1 MPTLLRIFARTW
13 RYPWRAVGTLL
24 LAVACTL
31 LVVVL
36 PALTKEFTDEVIPK
50 GQTERILPLALLGVG
65 AIALRQFLF
74 TLRTVS
80 NNHFE
85 QAIVHDLRRE
95 LYGKIQRLPMRW
107 FDNQPTGDIMTRVAS
122 DVPAMERVIIE
133 GLDQGVSGILQF
145 TVVFGYLLTQHVGL
159 TLLTVAPLP
168 LVALAVRWYQR
179 KAEPRF
185 KAASEAGSA
194 LNSLLHDNIAG
205 IRQIKAYT
213 VEPEELNRFDAHS
226 RSVQQAQLSV
236 VKANAVIWPFV
247 SLVAESGIV
256 LTIAFAAWW
265 ICRGTTTLGTLSAVL
280 MSWGLLYDPVSRVNP
295 LTQMFTAGIVAGK
308 RVFAILDLTDEPNL
322 DDGRR
327 PDSLR
332 GDVVFDD
339 VTFSYAD
346 KAPTISGIRIRAGA
360 GQTIALVGPTGAGKS
375 TVLNLLTRFY
385 EPDTGRILL
394 DGEDISGLSKE
405 WLRDHIGY
413 VTQDSFLFNASI
425 RGNLLVARPDA
436 TEAELWAALSAAN
449 AADFVRRLPEGLDT
463 ATGERGT
470 RLSGGERQRL
480 SIARALLKNPPI
492 LLLDEATSAVDN
504 ETEKLIQQALER
516 LRSDRTCFV
525 IAHRLSTV
533 ENADR
538 IYVLERG
545 HIREEGTHQELLAQ
559 GGLYARLCAS
569 GLRED
574 SQPIP

>member
-133 GLDQGVSGILQF
+133 GLDQGVSGFLQF
-145 TVVFGYLLTQHVGL
+145 AVVFGYLLTQHVGL

-425 RGNLLVARPDA
+425 RGNLLVAKPDA

-545 HIREEGTHQELLAQ
+545 HIREEGTHQELLAH

-574 SQPIP
+574 TQPIP

>member
-1 MPTLLRIFARTW
+1 
-13 RYPWRAVGTLL
+13 
-24 LAVACTL
+24 
-31 LVVVL
+31 
-36 PALTKEFTDEVIPK
+36 
-50 GQTERILPLALLGVG
+50 
-65 AIALRQFLF
+65 
-74 TLRTVS
+74 
-80 NNHFE
+80 
-85 QAIVHDLRRE
+85 
-95 LYGKIQRLPMRW
+95 
-107 FDNQPTGDIMTRVAS
+107 
-122 DVPAMERVIIE
+122 
-133 GLDQGVSGILQF
+133 
-145 TVVFGYLLTQHVGL
+145 
-159 TLLTVAPLP
+159 
-168 LVALAVRWYQR
+168 VALAVRWYQR

>member
-36 PALTKEFTDEVIPK
+36 PALTKEFTDEVIPR
-50 GQTERILPLALLGVG
+50 GQTERIVPLALLGVG

-133 GLDQGVSGILQF
+133 GLDQGVSGFLQF
-145 TVVFGYLLTQHVGL
+145 AVVFGYLLTQHVGL

>member
-168 LVALAVRWYQR
+168 LVALAVRFYQR

-327 PDSLR
+327 PDALR
-332 GDVVFDD
+332 GEVVFDD

-346 KAPTISGIRIRAGA
+346 KAPTISGIRIRAAA

-385 EPDTGRILL
+385 EPDAGRILL

-449 AADFVRRLPEGLDT
+449 AADFVRRLPDGLDT
-463 ATGERGT
+463 LTGERGT
-470 RLSGGERQRL
+470 RLSGGERQRI

-559 GGLYARLCAS
+559 NGLYARLCAS

>member
-168 LVALAVRWYQR
+168 LVALAVRFYQR

-327 PDSLR
+327 PDTLR
-332 GDVVFDD
+332 GEVVFDD

-346 KAPTISGIRIRAGA
+346 KAPTISGIRIRAAA

-385 EPDTGRILL
+385 EPDAGRILL

-425 RGNLLVARPDA
+425 RGNLLVAKPDA

-449 AADFVRRLPEGLDT
+449 AADFVRRLPDGLDT
-463 ATGERGT
+463 PTGERGT

-516 LRSDRTCFV
+516 LRADRTCFV

-545 HIREEGTHQELLAQ
+545 HIREEGAHRDLIAR

>member
-24 LAVACTL
+24 LAAACTL

-74 TLRTVS
+74 MLRSVS

-145 TVVFGYLLTQHVGL
+145 TVVFGYLLTQHAGL

-168 LVALAVRWYQR
+168 LVALAVRFYQR

-327 PDSLR
+327 PDALR

-346 KAPTISGIRIRAGA
+346 KAPTISGIRIRAEA

-385 EPDTGRILL
+385 EPDRGRILL

-425 RGNLLVARPDA
+425 RGNLLVAKPDA
-436 TEAELWAALSAAN
+436 TEAELWDALSAAN
-449 AADFVRRLPEGLDT
+449 AADFVRRLPDGLDT
-463 ATGERGT
+463 LTGERGT

-545 HIREEGTHQELLAQ
+545 RIREEGTHRDLISQ

-569 GLRED
+569 GLREE
-574 SQPIP
+574 SQPLP

>member
-1 MPTLLRIFARTW
+1 
-13 RYPWRAVGTLL
+13 
-24 LAVACTL
+24 
-31 LVVVL
+31 
-36 PALTKEFTDEVIPK
+36 
-50 GQTERILPLALLGVG
+50 
-65 AIALRQFLF
+65 
-74 TLRTVS
+74 
-80 NNHFE
+80 
-85 QAIVHDLRRE
+85 
-95 LYGKIQRLPMRW
+95 
-107 FDNQPTGDIMTRVAS
+107 
-122 DVPAMERVIIE
+122 MERVIIE

-168 LVALAVRWYQR
+168 LVALAVRFYQR

-226 RSVQQAQLSV
+226 RSVQRAQLSV

-265 ICRGTTTLGTLSAVL
+265 ICKGTTTLGTLSAVL

-327 PDSLR
+327 PDTLR
-332 GDVVFDD
+332 GDVSFED
-339 VTFSYAD
+339 VTFSYSE
-346 KAPTISGIRIRAGA
+346 KAPTISGIHLRAAA

-375 TVLNLLTRFY
+375 TILNLLTRFY
-385 EPDTGRILL
+385 EPDHGRIFL
-394 DGEDISGLSKE
+394 DGNDISGLSKE

-436 TEAELWAALSAAN
+436 TEPQLWAALEAAN

-463 ATGERGT
+463 LTGERGT

-545 HIREEGTHQELLAQ
+545 HIREEGTHHELLAV

-569 GLRED
+569 GLREE
-574 SQPIP
+574 SHPIP

>member
-133 GLDQGVSGILQF
+133 GLDQGVSGLLQF
-145 TVVFGYLLTQHVGL
+145 AVVFGYLLTQHVGL

-168 LVALAVRWYQR
+168 LVALAVRFYQR

-346 KAPTISGIRIRAGA
+346 KAPTISGIRIRAAA

-385 EPDTGRILL
+385 EPDAGRILL

-436 TEAELWAALSAAN
+436 TEEQLWAALSAAN
-449 AADFVRRLPEGLDT
+449 AADFVRRLPDGLDT
-463 ATGERGT
+463 LTGERGT

-545 HIREEGTHQELLAQ
+545 HIREEGTHAELIAQ

-574 SQPIP
+574 AQPIP

>member
-1 MPTLLRIFARTW
+1 
-13 RYPWRAVGTLL
+13 
-24 LAVACTL
+24 
-31 LVVVL
+31 
-36 PALTKEFTDEVIPK
+36 
-50 GQTERILPLALLGVG
+50 
-65 AIALRQFLF
+65 
-74 TLRTVS
+74 
-80 NNHFE
+80 
-85 QAIVHDLRRE
+85 
-95 LYGKIQRLPMRW
+95 
-107 FDNQPTGDIMTRVAS
+107 
-122 DVPAMERVIIE
+122 
-133 GLDQGVSGILQF
+133 
-145 TVVFGYLLTQHVGL
+145 
-159 TLLTVAPLP
+159 
-168 LVALAVRWYQR
+168 
-179 KAEPRF
+179 
-185 KAASEAGSA
+185 
-194 LNSLLHDNIAG
+194 
-205 IRQIKAYT
+205 
-213 VEPEELNRFDAHS
+213 
-226 RSVQQAQLSV
+226 
-236 VKANAVIWPFV
+236 
-247 SLVAESGIV
+247 
-256 LTIAFAAWW
+256 
-265 ICRGTTTLGTLSAVL
+265 
-280 MSWGLLYDPVSRVNP
+280 
-295 LTQMFTAGIVAGK
+295 
-308 RVFAILDLTDEPNL
+308 
-322 DDGRR
+322 
-327 PDSLR
+327 
-332 GDVVFDD
+332 

-425 RGNLLVARPDA
+425 RGNLLVAKPDA

-545 HIREEGTHQELLAQ
+545 HIREEGTHQELLAH

-574 SQPIP
+574 TQPIP

>member
-36 PALTKEFTDEVIPK
+36 PALTKEFTDEVIPR
-50 GQTERILPLALLGVG
+50 GQTERIVPLALLGVG

-133 GLDQGVSGILQF
+133 GLDQGVSGFLQF
-145 TVVFGYLLTQHVGL
+145 AVVFGYLLTQHVGL

-425 RGNLLVARPDA
+425 RGNLLVAKPDA

-545 HIREEGTHQELLAQ
+545 HIREEGTHQELLAH

-574 SQPIP
+574 TQPIP

>member
-50 GQTERILPLALLGVG
+50 GQTERIVPLALLGVG

-133 GLDQGVSGILQF
+133 GLDQGVSGFLQF
-145 TVVFGYLLTQHVGL
+145 AVVFGYLLTQHVGL

-425 RGNLLVARPDA
+425 RGNLLVAKPDA

-545 HIREEGTHQELLAQ
+545 HIREEGTHQELLAH

-574 SQPIP
+574 TQPIP

>member
-133 GLDQGVSGILQF
+133 GLDQGVSGFLQF
-145 TVVFGYLLTQHVGL
+145 AVVFGYLLTQHVGL

-425 RGNLLVARPDA
+425 RGNLLVAKPDA

-574 SQPIP
+574 TQPIP

>member
-24 LAVACTL
+24 LAAACTL

-74 TLRTVS
+74 MLRSVS

-145 TVVFGYLLTQHVGL
+145 TVVFGYLLTQHAGL

-168 LVALAVRWYQR
+168 LVALAVRFYQR

-327 PDSLR
+327 PDALR

-346 KAPTISGIRIRAGA
+346 KAPTISGIRIRAEA

-385 EPDTGRILL
+385 EPDRGRILL
-394 DGEDISGLSKE
+394 DGDDISGLSKE

-425 RGNLLVARPDA
+425 RGNLLVAKPDA
-436 TEAELWAALSAAN
+436 TEAELWDALSAAN
-449 AADFVRRLPEGLDT
+449 AADFVRRLPDGLDT
-463 ATGERGT
+463 LTGERGT

-545 HIREEGTHQELLAQ
+545 RIREEGTHRDLISQ

-569 GLRED
+569 GLREE
-574 SQPIP
+574 SQPLP

>member
-168 LVALAVRWYQR
+168 LVALAVRFYQR

-327 PDSLR
+327 PDALR
-332 GDVVFDD
+332 GEVVFDD

-346 KAPTISGIRIRAGA
+346 MAPTISGIRIRAAA

-385 EPDTGRILL
+385 EPDAGRILL

-449 AADFVRRLPEGLDT
+449 AADFVRRLPDGLDT
-463 ATGERGT
+463 LTGERGT
-470 RLSGGERQRL
+470 RLSGGERQRI

-574 SQPIP
+574 SHPIP

>member
-168 LVALAVRWYQR
+168 LVALAVRFYQR

-327 PDSLR
+327 PDALR
-332 GDVVFDD
+332 GEVVFDD
-339 VTFSYAD
+339 VTFSYGD
-346 KAPTISGIRIRAGA
+346 KAPTISGIRIRAAA

-385 EPDTGRILL
+385 EPDRGRILL

-436 TEAELWAALSAAN
+436 TEEELWAALSAAN
-449 AADFVRRLPEGLDT
+449 AADFVRRLPDGLDT
-463 ATGERGT
+463 LTGERGT
-470 RLSGGERQRL
+470 RLSGGERQRI

-516 LRSDRTCFV
+516 LRADRTCFV

-545 HIREEGTHQELLAQ
+545 HIREEGTHKDLLAQ

-574 SQPIP
+574 AQPIP

>member
-36 PALTKEFTDEVIPK
+36 PALTKEFTDEVIPR

-133 GLDQGVSGILQF
+133 GLDQGVSGFLQF
-145 TVVFGYLLTQHVGL
+145 AVVFGYLLTQHVGL

-425 RGNLLVARPDA
+425 RGNLLVAKPDA

-574 SQPIP
+574 TQPIP

>member
-133 GLDQGVSGILQF
+133 GLDQGVSGFLQF
-145 TVVFGYLLTQHVGL
+145 AVVFGYLLTQHVGL

-425 RGNLLVARPDA
+425 RGNLLVAKPDA

-574 SQPIP
+574 TQPSP